1 MMKMQY
7 LQMVLFPSLFLLDI
21 NFFLQS
27 LLIFNHYHN
36 QNKKDETTPAFQY
49 FLDQIGKK
57 IKLKG
62 WNDFAGGLNTKE
74 DTTGKYSLFATYA
87 SKYKIMYHVTT
98 YLPDD
103 KFDEQRIAK
112 KKHTGNDLVVI
123 VFCGDDSNIKFNPKI
138 FTSQFNHVFIVVSID
153 RIEEGFTYYLVNV
166 VTKPGVKPIPPFLPN
181 PPISKRDLNLRNLCN
196 QNVIFFKFLI

>member
-1 MMKMQY
+1 
-7 LQMVLFPSLFLLDI
+7 
-21 NFFLQS
+21 
-27 LLIFNHYHN
+27 
-36 QNKKDETTPAFQY
+36 
-49 FLDQIGKK
+49 
-57 IKLKG
+57 LKG

-153 RIEEGFTYYLVNV
+153 RIEEGFTYYRVNV

-181 PPISKRDLNLRNLCN
+181 PPVFKEGPEFTEFMQAKCN
-196 QNVIFFKFLI
+196 FF